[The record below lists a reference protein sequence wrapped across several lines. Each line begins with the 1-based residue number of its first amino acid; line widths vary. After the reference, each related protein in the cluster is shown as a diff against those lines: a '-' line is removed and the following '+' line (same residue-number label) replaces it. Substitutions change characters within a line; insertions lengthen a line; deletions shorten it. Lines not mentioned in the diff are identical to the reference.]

1 MGRLGRI
8 RDLILKATK
17 MPWVGSRQQVIRDEG
32 SHFQASLGLTENR
45 QGSTRGRCSEVVV

>member
-32 SHFQASLGLTENR
+32 SRFQASLGLTENR
-45 QGSTRGRCSEVVV
+45 QGNTRGRCSEVVV